1 MKASLRGLL
10 AILLVFSMITNTQSV
25 MADSRYQF
33 AVDSFSLEKLDPSMT
48 LSEALE
54 TYPELF
60 EIYYFRYVS
69 AEEAEESIRNGER
82 VINAEDYSAK
92 EYLSMFNDRRINSE
106 MESNSYA
113 EQKSKGLRSSYG
125 AAWTYVF
132 KTGQN
137 PNCYSYALGV
147 TPRHDPGYYSNS
159 SLSYGSSVSIVAAK
173 VIDDMAALGGS
184 GRTITTN
191 TSSIYNWEWRIA
203 CRTGSVLI
211 QAGSTYIEQW
221 DYHFWL
227 QTALGS
233 WCHKPGSGDS
243 EYLGIVTPHTA
254 TWGLNGFYNSDTIYL
269 AVCTS

>member
-1 MKASLRGLL
+1 MKARLRGLL
-10 AILLVFSMITNTQSV
+10 VILLVFSMITNTQSV

-92 EYLSMFNDRRINSE
+92 EYLSMFNDRRDHSKSLLKNRIY
-106 MESNSYA
+106 SNTSM
-113 EQKSKGLRSSYG
+113 RSQYG
-125 AAWTYVF
+125 AAWPYTF
-132 KTGQN
+132 KTGQD
-137 PNCYSYALGV
+137 PNCYGYAINTTLK
-147 TPRHDPGYYSNS
+147 HDPGDFSNQE
-159 SLSYGSSVSIVAAK
+159 LPPGSGVDTVVLR

-184 GRTITTN
+184 GREIAN
-191 TSSIYNWEWRIA
+191 KESSIYNWEWRIA

-211 QAGSTYIEQW
+211 PAGSIYIEHW
-221 DYHFWL
+221 DYHFML
-227 QTALGS
+227 QTNTGG
-233 WCHKPGSGDS
+233 WCHKQGSGDS
-243 EYLGIVTPHTA
+243 VNLYNINPSTYVWGID
-254 TWGLNGFYNSDTIYL
+254 GFFNSTTKYL
-269 AVCTS
+269 AICTD